1 MRPFDPPRKR
11 PSDGNCQRG
20 GKSVSVY
27 DRMLCYE
34 LSLLI
39 RANDTIVT
47 LWWNRFACGRQ
58 TLDAS

>member
-1 MRPFDPPRKR
+1 MAIVNEVERVLALR
-11 PSDGNCQRG
+11 SD
-20 GKSVSVY
+20 VV
-27 DRMLCYE
+27 YE

-47 LWWNRFACGRQ
+47 LWWNRFACRRQ